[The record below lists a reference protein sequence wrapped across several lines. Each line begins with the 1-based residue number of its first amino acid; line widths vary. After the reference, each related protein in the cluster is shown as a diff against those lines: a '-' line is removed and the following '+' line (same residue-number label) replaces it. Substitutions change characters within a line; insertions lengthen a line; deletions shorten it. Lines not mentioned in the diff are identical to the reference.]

1 MDKYKKLVE
10 LIEMGAYESAYNLIE
25 QLSKSVIT
33 HKNEFFYSLY
43 ILIQNGYGSKATKL
57 FDDIFYDSKN
67 SDLKK
72 LLYREIHEVDVY
84 ESLDDEMKNR
94 VNEYIE
100 LIREAFTLEEY
111 FNVYDLCETGF
122 YLTGL
127 PIFKYYE
134 GKMFYKI
141 KEYDLCIK
149 TLDEYLKIG
158 ASKTSKAYL
167 YLSRSYYHLNKLKDS
182 KKYAS
187 KVYGTDFINGD
198 SFNYVAPQ
206 DHGNDHKKNKT
217 QFTLKMTLEDFYE

>member
-1 MDKYKKLVE
+1 MNKYDE
-10 LIEMGAYESAYNLIE
+10 LKNLIATCDYESAYNLIE
-25 QLSKSVIT
+25 QLSKSIIT

-43 ILIQNGYGSKATKL
+43 ILIQNGYGSKVTKL

-72 LLYREIHEVDVY
+72 LLYRAIHEVNMFD
-84 ESLDDEMKNR
+84 SLDDEMKNR

-100 LIREAFTLEEY
+100 LIREALTLEEY
-111 FNVYDLCETGF
+111 FNVYDLCEMGF

-134 GKMFYKI
+134 GKMFYKME
-141 KEYDLCIK
+141 EYGLCIK
-149 TLDEYLKIG
+149 TLDDYLKNG

-167 YLSRSYYHLNKLKDS
+167 YLSGSYYHLNKLKDS
-182 KKYAS
+182 RKYAS
-187 KVYGTDFINGD
+187 KVYGTDFINDD

-206 DHGNDHKKNKT
+206 DSGDDYKKNKT
-217 QFTLKMTLEDFYE
+217 QFTLRMTLKDFYE